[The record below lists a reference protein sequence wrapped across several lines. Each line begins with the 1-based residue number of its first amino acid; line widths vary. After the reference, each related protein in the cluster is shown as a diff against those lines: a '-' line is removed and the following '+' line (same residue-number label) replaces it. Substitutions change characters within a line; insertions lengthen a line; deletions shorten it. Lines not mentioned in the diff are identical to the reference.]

1 MNKILIATI
10 ILTLLLHPF
19 VLAPLFNY
27 IDQLLANLIGYKLGD
42 NIYIII
48 IIQSIIFGILL
59 YAILSSFKDGEPDG
73 EPDDKPNEEPD
84 DEPDEPNG
92 KPDDEPDD
100 KLEAFD
106 VGGSLTC
113 K

>member
-48 IIQSIIFGILL
+48 IIQSIVFGILL
-59 YAILSSFKDGEPDG
+59 YALLSSFKESKS
-73 EPDDKPNEEPD
+73 EDKSE
-84 DEPDEPNG
+84 
-92 KPDDEPDD
+92 D